1 MSSNEN
7 IILIAGIG
15 IVFLGFIYLSS
26 KKDDNK
32 NITTLSNG
40 ETFKWISTPA
50 GEDFLKKRIPPNTLS
65 NPEKTYQMLKDGYK
79 LVTTPDGKQRWE
91 R

>member
-26 KKDDNK
+26 KKDENK
-32 NITTLSNG
+32 NISTLTNTNTIP
-40 ETFKWISTPA
+40 EEI
-50 GEDFLKKRIPPNTLS
+50 LKKRIPPNTLS
-65 NPEKTYQMLKDGYK
+65 NPEKH
-79 LVTTPDGKQRWE
+79 R
-91 R
+91 